1 MPALLGFRA
10 AATAVIAAALAAT
23 ATLTSAAPASAA
35 PPVAVDDYRSMYPGQ
50 VRLVNVLRNDTD
62 ADGDQ
67 LAICRL
73 GEIDEDRYYAE
84 IVEGR
89 LLVAPFG
96 DSLQDIVIT
105 YYACDFDTLVPAT
118 LTVSLREVFPMK
130 IVKLDRPGRLR
141 VTNDND
147 RVVKFLYGSF
157 REERPDGRVRVSP
170 NDSVVIRVHRHRIDW
185 VAYMGRD
192 ILVGIGHV
200 RDIELPAGDDRARTR
215 LTLSRAEARMWAE
228 QRP

>member
-10 AATAVIAAALAAT
+10 AALAVLAALVAT
-23 ATLTSAAPASAA
+23 ATLTSAAPASAT

-73 GEIDEDRYYAE
+73 GEVDADRYYAE
-84 IVEGR
+84 IVDGR

-96 DSLQDIVIT
+96 DSLEDIVIT

-118 LTVSLREVFPMK
+118 LTVSLREIFPMR

-147 RVVKFLYGSF
+147 RVVRFLYGSF
-157 REERPDGRVRVSP
+157 REERPDGRVKVLP

-192 ILVGIGHV
+192 IVVGIGHV
-200 RDIELPAGDDRARTR
+200 RDIELPAGDDGSARTR
-215 LTLSRAEARMWAE
+215 LTLSRAEVRMWAKP
-228 QRP
+228 RP

>member
-10 AATAVIAAALAAT
+10 AALAVLAALVAT
-23 ATLTSAAPASAA
+23 ATLTSAAPASATS
-35 PPVAVDDYRSMYPGQ
+35 PVAVDDYRSMYPGQ

-73 GEIDEDRYYAE
+73 GEVDADRYYAE
-84 IVEGR
+84 IVDGR

-96 DSLQDIVIT
+96 DSLEDIVIT

-118 LTVSLREVFPMK
+118 LTVSLREIFPMR

-147 RVVKFLYGSF
+147 RVVRFLYGSF
-157 REERPDGRVRVSP
+157 REERPDGRVKVLP

-192 ILVGIGHV
+192 IVVGIGHV
-200 RDIELPAGDDRARTR
+200 RDIELPAGDDGSARTR
-215 LTLSRAEARMWAE
+215 LTLSRAEVRMWAKP
-228 QRP
+228 RP

>member
-10 AATAVIAAALAAT
+10 AALAVLAALVAT
-23 ATLTSAAPASAA
+23 ATLTSAAPASATS
-35 PPVAVDDYRSMYPGQ
+35 PVAVDDYRSMYPGQ
-50 VRLVNVLRNDTD
+50 VRLVNVLRNDAD

-73 GEIDEDRYYAE
+73 GEVDADRYYAE
-84 IVEGR
+84 IVDGR

-96 DSLQDIVIT
+96 DSLEDIVIT

-118 LTVSLREVFPMK
+118 LTVSLREIFPMR

-147 RVVKFLYGSF
+147 RVVRFLYGSF
-157 REERPDGRVRVSP
+157 REERPDGRVKVLP

-192 ILVGIGHV
+192 IVVGIGHV
-200 RDIELPAGDDRARTR
+200 RDIELPAGDDGSARTR
-215 LTLSRAEARMWAE
+215 PTLSRAEVRMWAKP
-228 QRP
+228 RP

>member
-10 AATAVIAAALAAT
+10 AALAVLAALVAT
-23 ATLTSAAPASAA
+23 ATLTSAAPASATS
-35 PPVAVDDYRSMYPGQ
+35 PVAVDDYRSMYPGQ
-50 VRLVNVLRNDTD
+50 VRLVNVLRNDAD

-73 GEIDEDRYYAE
+73 GEVDADRYYAE
-84 IVEGR
+84 IVDGR

-96 DSLQDIVIT
+96 DSLEDIVIT

-118 LTVSLREVFPMK
+118 LTVSLREIFPMR

-147 RVVKFLYGSF
+147 RVVRFLYGSF
-157 REERPDGRVRVSP
+157 REERPDGRVKVLP

-192 ILVGIGHV
+192 IVVGIGHV
-200 RDIELPAGDDRARTR
+200 RDIELPAGDDGSARTR
-215 LTLSRAEARMWAE
+215 LTLSRAEVRMWAKP
-228 QRP
+228 RP